1 MRLNK
6 IGVWG
11 LGIVGKSAIRYLYSQ
26 GYELGCMDKR
36 TPNPAEQT
44 FLNQHNTCFYSE
56 DQKDLFFSTYDTIIP
71 SAGIDLRP
79 YAQHAHKWLGELDF
93 FSSLVSLPSIAIT
106 GSLGKTS
113 VTHLISQALLASGLK
128 IATAGNIGVGL
139 LDIVST
145 DAQWLVAE
153 LSSFQLELSNQFAPD
168 LAVITNLYPN
178 HLDRHESTEKYIKVK
193 CNLLRYQKDH
203 QRALV
208 NAECAEQIR
217 LELGSD
223 RPLSTFSLDKPT
235 YFTTFDTLYYYDRS
249 VVIKE
254 HQGSCVPLASKT
266 DMPPISFAL
275 NWLTVVATLDT
286 LGGPLSSLR
295 QINTQLPDHRLQ
307 HVGKAHQIDF
317 YDDSKSTVPES
328 TLAAVNQLAQR
339 PIILLLGGISKGINR
354 QPLVQAL
361 AHKVKSVHCFGVEAH
376 QLASFCDHVGI
387 PASPHTTL
395 ESAFSQAVQDAQKG
409 DQILLSPSGA
419 SYDLFTSYSHRGQVF
434 QELVRQHLRS
444 ITEEHR

>member
-6 IGVWG
+6 IGLWG

-71 SAGIDLRP
+71 SAGIDLRR

-168 LAVITNLYPN
+168 
-178 HLDRHESTEKYIKVK
+178 
-193 CNLLRYQKDH
+193 
-203 QRALV
+203 
-208 NAECAEQIR
+208 
-217 LELGSD
+217 
-223 RPLSTFSLDKPT
+223 
-235 YFTTFDTLYYYDRS
+235 
-249 VVIKE
+249 
-254 HQGSCVPLASKT
+254 
-266 DMPPISFAL
+266 
-275 NWLTVVATLDT
+275 
-286 LGGPLSSLR
+286 
-295 QINTQLPDHRLQ
+295 
-307 HVGKAHQIDF
+307 
-317 YDDSKSTVPES
+317 
-328 TLAAVNQLAQR
+328 
-339 PIILLLGGISKGINR
+339 
-354 QPLVQAL
+354 
-361 AHKVKSVHCFGVEAH
+361 
-376 QLASFCDHVGI
+376 
-387 PASPHTTL
+387 
-395 ESAFSQAVQDAQKG
+395 
-409 DQILLSPSGA
+409 
-419 SYDLFTSYSHRGQVF
+419 
-434 QELVRQHLRS
+434 
-444 ITEEHR
+444 